1 MESMA
6 TRNTLMV
13 EGMRGFNT
21 PKPVELVTTTLDMTH
36 QLNDGS
42 NVRDLLRSVLADI
55 LSVHV
60 G

>member
-1 MESMA
+1 M
-6 TRNTLMV
+6 
-13 EGMRGFNT
+13 
-21 PKPVELVTTTLDMTH
+21 ELVTTTLDMTH

-42 NVRDLLRSVLADI
+42 NACDVLRSVLADI